1 MTISPIDLYSAAI
14 RLAGEQQAQRTERRF
29 DAALD
34 GWHIMA
40 FRAQTNADAH
50 ADHWEM
56 HPGADEV
63 VTCLTGAIRMYFR
76 AEDTGNDEE
85 IALAEGTA
93 VIVPRGRWHR
103 IEVDVPSDI
112 LAVTVLENTQLQ
124 ARANA

>member
-1 MTISPIDLYSAAI
+1 MMVSPIDLYSAAI
-14 RLAGEQQAQRTERRF
+14 RLAGERQAQHTERRF
-29 DAALD
+29 DAVLS

-40 FRAQTNADAH
+40 FRAETSDDSH

-63 VTCLTGAIRMYFR
+63 VTCLSGAIRMYFR
-76 AEDTGNDEE
+76 ADDTGDDEE
-85 IALAEGTA
+85 VALAEGAA

>member
-1 MTISPIDLYSAAI
+1 MAISPIDLYSAAI
-14 RLAGEQQAQRTERRF
+14 RLAGEHQAQHTERRF
-29 DAALD
+29 DAVRS

-40 FRAQTNADAH
+40 FHAETDDDSH

-63 VTCLTGAIRMYFR
+63 VSCLTGAIRMYFR
-76 AEDTGNDEE
+76 AEDAGADEQ
-85 IALAEGTA
+85 IALAEGAA

-112 LAVTVLENTQLQ
+112 LAVTVLENTQLE

>member
-1 MTISPIDLYSAAI
+1 MTVSPIDLYSAAI
-14 RLAGEQQAQRTERRF
+14 RLTGERQAQHTERRF
-29 DAALD
+29 DAVRD

-40 FRAQTNADAH
+40 FRTETNDDSH

-63 VTCLTGAIRMYFR
+63 VSCLTGAIRMYFR
-76 AEDTGNDEE
+76 TEGAGDDEE
-85 IALAEGTA
+85 IPLAANAA
-93 VIVPRGRWHR
+93 VIVPKGRWHR

-124 ARANA
+124 PRGSA

>member
-1 MTISPIDLYSAAI
+1 MTVSPIDLYSAAI
-14 RLAGEQQAQRTERRF
+14 RLAGQHRAQHTERRF

-40 FRAQTNADAH
+40 FRAETDDDSH
-50 ADHWEM
+50 ADYWEM

-63 VTCLTGAIRMYFR
+63 VTCLTGAIRMYLR
-76 AEDTGNDEE
+76 AEDAGDDEE

-103 IEVDVPSDI
+103 IEVDEPSDI
-112 LAVTVLENTQLQ
+112 LAVTVLENTRLQ